1 MEGLYIQRGNMKIS
15 VAKSEQSS
23 VHETPHPSSPSQ
35 VSHHSPPPYTKL
47 SSNPI
52 LDEMV
57 TLPELINFRTAD
69 GKMINIPL
77 QIGVNYKLFGIV
89 LLEDSTGNQVD
100 NIRLKYGEVPVDINT
115 GILTEWLIGKS
126 TKPGTWQVLI
136 QVLQDINSITLAE
149 DIEDG
154 LLQRYKRTEL

>member
-1 MEGLYIQRGNMKIS
+1 
-15 VAKSEQSS
+15 
-23 VHETPHPSSPSQ
+23 
-35 VSHHSPPPYTKL
+35 
-47 SSNPI
+47 
-52 LDEMV
+52 MV
-57 TLPELINFRTAD
+57 TLPELINFQTAD

-115 GILTEWLIGKS
+115 GILTEWLVGKS
-126 TKPGTWQVLI
+126 TKPGTWRVLI